1 MNSEQQERIYQ
12 QWNSLMFQ
20 PSASQQPSSKINDHF
35 STERNTLTSSHS
47 SKEPFSS
54 NAITFRKMFS
64 PPQMYDNESMKD
76 MSGISLNDI
85 PLPPKPDFLMQ
96 NKESDNLETFNIK
109 RADPDPVQSLRS
121 GRPHLASPS
130 EFFSQ
135 SRPGQDSGVLNGQ
148 LMVILLCSDRLPLST
163 IVYKFLWKIKCW
175 GVNSELNRG
184 G

>member
-1 MNSEQQERIYQ
+1 
-12 QWNSLMFQ
+12 MFQ
-20 PSASQQPSSKINDHF
+20 PSASQQPSLKTNDYF
-35 STERNTLTSSHS
+35 SVERNTLSSS
-47 SKEPFSS
+47 LFSKEPFNS
-54 NAITFRKMFS
+54 NAITFKKVLS
-64 PPQMYDNESMKD
+64 PPQMYDNESTKD

-148 LMVILLCSDRLPLST
+148 C
-163 IVYKFLWKIKCW
+163 
-175 GVNSELNRG
+175 
-184 G
+184 

>member
-1 MNSEQQERIYQ
+1 MQFDRALNSEQQKRIYQ

-20 PSASQQPSSKINDHF
+20 PSASQQPSSKTNDHF
-35 STERNTLTSSHS
+35 SADRNTLTSSPL
-47 SKEPFSS
+47 SKEPFNS
-54 NAITFRKMFS
+54 NAITFRKMLS
-64 PPQMYDNESMKD
+64 PPQMYDNESTND
-76 MSGISLNDI
+76 TSGISLNDI

-135 SRPGQDSGVLNGQ
+135 SRPGQDSGHLNGQ
-148 LMVILLCSDRLPLST
+148 V
-163 IVYKFLWKIKCW
+163 
-175 GVNSELNRG
+175 
-184 G
+184 